1 LVSDDGTVAEVAVL
15 VEGLRNGRPPETFAG
30 QGELDAPVVPDEVL
44 QQEVLDIPFA
54 RPKKVEEVRVASQ
67 NVAERTLSTEVV
79 PTDALESQVE
89 TGCNLPVA
97 NPVPD

>member
-1 LVSDDGTVAEVAVL
+1 MVSDDGTVAEVAVL

-44 QQEVLDIPFA
+44 QQEVLDIPSA

-67 NVAERTLSTEVV
+67 NVAERTLSTE
-79 PTDALESQVE
+79 PGSTASISE
-89 TGCNLPVA
+89 A
-97 NPVPD
+97 R